1 MERVPERE
9 LMDDPAQAQAYA
21 AADFS
26 EPHSAFV
33 RYFRERFPAHVPT
46 RVLDLG
52 CGPADVTLRFLAAF
66 PGCRALAVDGSAPML
81 ALARAAVD
89 RAGVSARVDW
99 RQARLPA
106 ALPGGFDTVLS
117 NSLLHH
123 LADPLVLWRQ
133 VRAAAA
139 PGAAVLVMDLRR
151 PATRAQA
158 QALVDTSAANAP
170 DILRRDFLQSL
181 CAAYTSS
188 EIAAQLRQAGLRL
201 ALEEIGDR
209 HVLVYGALAPA

>member
-1 MERVPERE
+1 MERVPEPE

-33 RYFRERFPAHVPT
+33 RYFRERFPMHVPQ

-66 PGCRALAVDGSAPML
+66 PGCRALGVDGAAPML
-81 ALARAAVD
+81 VLARAAAE
-89 RAGVSARVDW
+89 RAGMGARLDC

-133 VRAAAA
+133 LRAAGA

-158 QALVDTSAANAP
+158 QTLVDAYAADAP
-170 DILRRDFLQSL
+170 DMLRRDFLQSL
-181 CAAYTSS
+181 CAAYTPT
-188 EIAAQLRQAGLRL
+188 EIAAQLRQAGLAL
-201 ALEEIGDR
+201 VLEEIGDR
-209 HVLVYGALAPA
+209 HLLAYGSLPKG